1 MKRID
6 KIIKKAECIKK
17 YLTSNGKE
25 MGNIEELIKSL
36 ESYRDNVGDID
47 PEKIF
52 WLSSKRFPSVVYE
65 ENQSMP
71 YFRLDENGEC
81 HVYRTLGVKAV
92 DWTTHIRKKVLKA
105 IGPVG
110 CEELI
115 FSLPPEILETNIADS
130 VFDVQTFPV
139 NDVALSVE
147 LINAGF
153 RPTKT
158 NARWVCDFEI
168 NDQQ

>member
-25 MGNIEELIKSL
+25 IGNIEELIKSL
-36 ESYRDNVGDID
+36 ESYRDNVGDIG

-52 WLSSKRFPSVVYE
+52 WLSSNKYPSVVYE
-65 ENQSMP
+65 ENQSMLF
-71 YFRLDENGEC
+71 FRLDENGEC
-81 HVYRTLGVKAV
+81 HVHDSLGVKAV
-92 DWTTHIRKKVLKA
+92 DWTTYIRKKVLKA

-110 CEELI
+110 YSELI
-115 FSLPPEILETNIADS
+115 YSLPPEIFETTIADS
-130 VFDVQTFPV
+130 VFDIQTFPI
-139 NDVALSVE
+139 NDIALSVE

-153 RPTKT
+153 KPTR
-158 NARWVCDFEI
+158 NNCRWVCEFEI
-168 NDQQ
+168 ND

>member
-17 YLTSNGKE
+17 YLTDNDKE
-25 MGNIEELIKSL
+25 MGNLEELIKSL
-36 ESYRDNVGDID
+36 ESYRDNIGDIG

-52 WLSSKRFPSVVYE
+52 WLSFKRFPRIVYE
-65 ENQSMP
+65 KNQSIT
-71 YFRLDENGEC
+71 FFTLEENSEC

-92 DWTTHIRKKVLKA
+92 DWTTYIRKKVLKA

-115 FSLPPEILETNIADS
+115 FSLPPEILETNIADA

-139 NDVALSVE
+139 DDVVLAGKLK
-147 LINAGF
+147 NAGF
-153 RPTKT
+153 KPTR
-158 NARWVCDFEI
+158 NNCQWVSDFEI
-168 NDQQ
+168 ND

>member
-25 MGNIEELIKSL
+25 MGNIENLIKSL
-36 ESYRDNVGDID
+36 ESYRDNVGDIG
-47 PEKIF
+47 PEKMF
-52 WLSSKRFPSVVYE
+52 WLSFKRFPGIVYE
-65 ENQSMP
+65 ENQP
-71 YFRLDENGEC
+71 IPFFTLDENGEC

-92 DWTTHIRKKVLKA
+92 NWTTYIRKKVLKA

-110 CEELI
+110 YEDKI
-115 FSLPPEILETNIADS
+115 FSLPPEILETTIADS
-130 VFDVQTFPV
+130 VFDIQTFPAD
-139 NDVALSVE
+139 DVTLSVE

-153 RPTKT
+153 RPTRT
-158 NARWVCDFEI
+158 NCRWVSDFEI
-168 NDQQ
+168 ND

>member
-17 YLTSNGKE
+17 YLTNNGKE
-25 MGNIEELIKSL
+25 KGNIERLINSL
-36 ESYRDNVGDID
+36 ESYRDNVGDIG
-47 PEKIF
+47 PEKMF
-52 WLSSKRFPSVVYE
+52 WLSFKRLPGIVYE
-65 ENQSMP
+65 ENQPIAFFS
-71 YFRLDENGEC
+71 LEENSKC

-92 DWTTHIRKKVLKA
+92 DWTTYIRKKVLKD

-115 FSLPPEILETNIADS
+115 FSLPPEILETNIADA
-130 VFDVQTFPV
+130 VFDVQIFPV
-139 NDVALSVE
+139 DDVALSVE
-147 LINAGF
+147 LKNAGF

-158 NARWVCDFEI
+158 NFRWICDFEI
-168 NDQQ
+168 NY

>member
-36 ESYRDNVGDID
+36 ESYRDNVGDIG
-47 PEKIF
+47 PEKMF
-52 WLSSKRFPSVVYE
+52 WLSFKKFPGIVYE
-65 ENQSMP
+65 ENQPIKFFS
-71 YFRLDENGEC
+71 LEGNNEC

-92 DWTTHIRKKVLKA
+92 DWTTYIRKKVLKA

-115 FSLPPEILETNIADS
+115 FSLPPEILETTIADS

-158 NARWVCDFEI
+158 NVRWVCDFEN
-168 NDQQ
+168 ND

>member
-17 YLTSNGKE
+17 YLTDNGKE
-25 MGNIEELIKSL
+25 MGNIEGLIKSL
-36 ESYRDNVGDID
+36 ESYRDNVGDIG
-47 PEKIF
+47 PEKMF
-52 WLSSKRFPSVVYE
+52 WLSFKRFPGIVYE
-65 ENQSMP
+65 ENQPIAFFS
-71 YFRLDENGEC
+71 LEENSKC

-92 DWTTHIRKKVLKA
+92 DWTTYIRKKVLKA

-115 FSLPPEILETNIADS
+115 FSLPPEILETNIADA

-139 NDVALSVE
+139 DDVALSVE

-168 NDQQ
+168 ND

>member
-17 YLTSNGKE
+17 CLTNNGKE
-25 MGNIEELIKSL
+25 MGNIDGLIKSL
-36 ESYRDNVGDID
+36 ESYRDNVGDIG
-47 PEKIF
+47 PEKMF
-52 WLSSKRFPSVVYE
+52 WLSFKRLPGIVYE
-65 ENQSMP
+65 ENQPIAFFS
-71 YFRLDENGEC
+71 LEENSKC

-92 DWTTHIRKKVLKA
+92 DWTTYIRKKVLKA

-110 CEELI
+110 FEELI
-115 FSLPPEILETNIADS
+115 FSLPPEILETNIADA

-139 NDVALSVE
+139 DDVALSVE

-153 RPTKT
+153 KPTKT
-158 NARWVCDFEI
+158 NVRWICDFEI
-168 NDQQ
+168 ND

>member
-17 YLTSNGKE
+17 YLTDNGKE
-25 MGNIEELIKSL
+25 MGNIEGLIKSL
-36 ESYRDNVGDID
+36 ESYRDNVGDIG
-47 PEKIF
+47 PEKMF
-52 WLSSKRFPSVVYE
+52 WLSFKRFPGIVYE
-65 ENQSMP
+65 ESQPITFFS
-71 YFRLDENGEC
+71 LEENSEC

-92 DWTTHIRKKVLKA
+92 DWTTYIRKKVLKA

-115 FSLPPEILETNIADS
+115 FSLPPEILETNIADA

-139 NDVALSVE
+139 DDADLLVE

-153 RPTKT
+153 RPTRK
-158 NARWVCDFEI
+158 NCQLASDFEI
-168 NDQQ
+168 ND

>member
-6 KIIKKAECIKK
+6 KIIKKAECIKR
-17 YLTSNGKE
+17 YLTNNGKE

-36 ESYRDNVGDID
+36 CSYRDNVGDVGPD
-47 PEKIF
+47 KMF
-52 WLSSKRFPSVVYE
+52 WISFKRFPRTAYK
-65 ENQSMP
+65 ENHP
-71 YFRLDENGEC
+71 IKFFLLDENSEC
-81 HVYRTLGVKAV
+81 HVYRTLGIKAV
-92 DWTTHIRKKVLKA
+92 DWTTYIRKKVLKA

-110 CEELI
+110 GEELI
-115 FSLPPEILETNIADS
+115 FSLPPEVLETDIADS

-139 NDVALSVE
+139 DDVALSVE

-153 RPTKT
+153 RPTEV

-168 NDQQ
+168 ND

>member
-17 YLTSNGKE
+17 YLTYNGKE
-25 MGNIEELIKSL
+25 MGNIEGLIKSL
-36 ESYRDNVGDID
+36 CSYRDNVGDIG

-52 WLSSKRFPSVVYE
+52 WLSSKRFPGIVYE
-65 ENQSMP
+65 ENP
-71 YFRLDENGEC
+71 PVNFFTLDENSKC
-81 HVYRTLGVKAV
+81 HVYSTLGVKAV
-92 DWTTHIRKKVLKA
+92 DWTTYIRKKVLKA

-110 CEELI
+110 YSELI
-115 FSLPPEILETNIADS
+115 FSLPPEILETDIADA

-139 NDVALSVE
+139 DNVALLVE

-153 RPTKT
+153 KPTKT
-158 NARWVCDFEI
+158 NARLVCDFEI
-168 NDQQ
+168 NN

>member
-25 MGNIEELIKSL
+25 MGNIEGLIKSL
-36 ESYRDNVGDID
+36 ESYRDNVGDIG
-47 PEKIF
+47 PEKMF
-52 WLSSKRFPSVVYE
+52 WLSFKRFPGIVYE
-65 ENQSMP
+65 KDQSIAFFTLEENS
-71 YFRLDENGEC
+71 EC

-92 DWTTHIRKKVLKA
+92 DWTTYIRKKVLKA

-115 FSLPPEILETNIADS
+115 FSLPPEILETNIADA

-139 NDVALSVE
+139 DDVALSVE

-158 NARWVCDFEI
+158 NVRWVCDFEN
-168 NDQQ
+168 ND